1 MKLKH
6 MLVTAF
12 LVLSVLPLLLGFKF
26 ITDYSG
32 EQVET
37 QVQEK
42 LSALSLIA
50 QKRVLAVVDR
60 ARDNTALLASRTQ
73 MRISLDRWNTTK
85 APEEQA
91 RLHRILVDANSNV
104 KRLLAASIYDPD
116 GNLVV
121 TTDEGTHAG
130 VLTASPTPGATD
142 IVLVRKQD
150 ITLQSTAPLM
160 LEERLVG
167 YIRIDFAADF
177 VLDMVNDRSGLG
189 ETGEWLF
196 AVRAANGDAL
206 FAVPLKYDPDAAF
219 KRRVGK
225 NRFDV
230 PIIQALD
237 GNETIM
243 RHAPDYTE
251 TPVMAA
257 TRFIP
262 GQDWGLVVKI
272 NESEVSQIVTDTN
285 EFLISLGAGLIA
297 LAVLAGGFMAYFLSR
312 PMEELG
318 GMSKRIAA
326 GDFDV
331 RPARKGWKEVEELS
345 TDFMRMAGA
354 LKDLNENLN
363 KKVQERTAA
372 LNEANLAM
380 ADKNEELDAALIEA
394 QAANAAKSD
403 FLANMS
409 HEIRTPMNGIIGTTG
424 LLLDTALT
432 PKQHA
437 FADTTMKSAE
447 ALLAL
452 INDILDFS
460 KIEAGKLDL
469 EEVPFD
475 LLQLIEDVAELITP
489 KCAENGVELLVRFTE
504 GTTHHVRGDPGR
516 LRQILLNL
524 MGNAAKFT
532 SEGHVLLRVW
542 SGGDADDHTTLH
554 FEVEDTGIGIPQ
566 DKLATIF
573 NKFDQADT
581 STTRRYGGTG
591 LGLSICS
598 DLITLMGGDIELE
611 SEEGKGSVFRFH
623 VNLALAEA
631 PSDEVRQDP
640 VALEGLRLLVVD
652 DSEVAR
658 DIVAEQLSGLGLD
671 ITAVESAPLALAFL
685 KTAADEGRPY
695 DLLLTDFC
703 LPDMN
708 GDMLAHEIRKDDR
721 LDNLQMVLMTSLP
734 RKGDGGRMRKAG
746 FRGYLTKPVF
756 PGELAMMLS
765 AAWKT
770 RDRNRE
776 VPLYTRHSF
785 HEVKKVDRAKISFKG
800 AQILLAED
808 NPVNR
813 MVATNILKRYDC
825 LITPAGNGLEAV
837 TQAKT
842 RKFDLI
848 LMDCLM
854 PEMDGFEATK
864 EIRRLEEA
872 GQVDITPIIA
882 FTANAMAGDKEQCLS
897 AGMDDYLSK
906 PVQPLEVEKALLRW
920 LEPTTPSSS
929 PQEES
934 VTAPA

>member
-12 LVLSVLPLLLGFKF
+12 LVLSVLPLLLGFQF
-26 ITDYSG
+26 ITQYTG
-32 EQVET
+32 KQYET
-37 QVQEK
+37 QIEEK

-50 QKRVLAVVDR
+50 RKRVQAVVDR
-60 ARDNTALLASRTQ
+60 VRDNTALVASRTQ
-73 MRISLDRWNTTK
+73 MRISLDAWNQTK
-85 APEEQA
+85 DERE
-91 RLHRILVDANSNV
+91 RERIGRILADANKNV
-104 KRLLAASIYDPD
+104 QHLLNASVYDVDGRLVI
-116 GNLVV
+116 
-121 TTDEGTHAG
+121 
-130 VLTASPTPGATD
+130 ATD
-142 IVLVRKQD
+142 HRAHVDVLEKLPAIGEVE
-150 ITLQSTAPLM
+150 ITLERRDELNVVSTAPLT
-160 LEERLVG
+160 LEGRLVG
-167 YIRIDFAADF
+167 YIHINFAADF

-196 AVRAANGDAL
+196 AVRTKEGDAL

-219 KRRVGK
+219 KRRVG
-225 NRFDV
+225 RSRLDV
-230 PIIQALD
+230 PITQALL
-237 GNETIM
+237 GNEIIM
-243 RHAPDYTE
+243 RDAPDYME
-251 TPVMAA
+251 APVMAA

-262 GQDWGLVVKI
+262 DQDWGLVVKI
-272 NESEVSQIVTDTN
+272 NESEVSEIVTDAN
-285 EFLISLGAGLIA
+285 QFLISLGAGLIV
-297 LAVLAGGFMAYFLSR
+297 LAVFAGGIMAYFLSR
-312 PMEELG
+312 PMDELRD
-318 GMSKRIAA
+318 MSKRVAA

-331 RPARKGWKEVEELS
+331 HPLKNGWQEVEELS
-345 TDFMRMAGA
+345 EDFTHMAA
-354 LKDLNENLN
+354 SLKDLNENLN

-380 ADKNEELDAALIEA
+380 AEKNEELDAALIEA

-475 LLQLIEDVAELITP
+475 LLQLIEDVAELIIP

-504 GTTHHVRGDPGR
+504 GTTRHVKGDPGR

-524 MGNAAKFT
+524 LGNAAKFT
-532 SEGHVLLRVW
+532 SEGYVLLRVW

-554 FEVEDTGIGIPQ
+554 FEVEDTGIGIPK

-591 LGLSICS
+591 LGLSICN
-598 DLITLMGGDIELE
+598 DLVALMGGDVELE

-631 PSDEVRQDP
+631 PSDEVKQDP

-671 ITAVESAPLALAFL
+671 ITVAESAPLALAFL
-685 KTAADEGRPY
+685 KTAADEGHPY

-708 GDMLAHEIRKDDR
+708 GDMLALEIRKDDR
-721 LDNLQMVLMTSLP
+721 LDQLQMILMTSLP

-770 RDRNRE
+770 RDRTLE

-934 VTAPA
+934 VAAPV